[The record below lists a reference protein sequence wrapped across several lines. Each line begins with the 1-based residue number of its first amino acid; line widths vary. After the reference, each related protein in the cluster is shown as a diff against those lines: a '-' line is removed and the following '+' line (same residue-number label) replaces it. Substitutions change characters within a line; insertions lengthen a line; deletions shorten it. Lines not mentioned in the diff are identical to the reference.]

1 MRFEAAVTSV
11 SWIPS
16 ESVSGMFK
24 AGFAA
29 GASRFD
35 DPPPEVLQD
44 LGALFAAEGFRF
56 ANRLAA
62 WINVDDGRI
71 VDAGYAGRGYIS
83 RTRFG
88 WGPQR
93 EVTFQA
99 AEFPEIRTEPAITA
113 TAARFSQTTGGRTGA
128 PMPRPVSGKP
138 YFQWLAPTV
147 WTTLALAIGTDG
159 SARGE
164 MTGASLF
171 PRHWIYDDKGELVA
185 KSGLAD
191 FREWLLTA
199 HGEHSPWGHENTEP
213 LVTVAE
219 SALERQ
225 LSATIMRGGAKP
237 AVRKLAK
244 GTVLTEQGDRG
255 DDVYLLLDGVL
266 SASVDGIQIGEL
278 GPGAV
283 VGEHAVLAHG
293 RRTAT
298 LRAVTNCVIATAA
311 RDQIDRDSL
320 ASLAERHH
328 REATDSQA
336 PPKPQP
342 HA

>member
-1 MRFEAAVTSV
+1 MRFEASITSV

-24 AGFAA
+24 AGFVV

-83 RTRFG
+83 RSRFG

-93 EVTFQA
+93 EVTFQP
-99 AEFPEIRTEPAITA
+99 AEFPEIRTQPEITA

-147 WTTLALAIGTDG
+147 WTTLALTIGSDG

-171 PRHWIYDDKGELVA
+171 PRHWIYDQQGKLVA

-199 HGEHSPWGHENTEP
+199 HGEHSPWGHENTRP

-225 LSATIMRGGAKP
+225 LSATIMRGDAKP

-244 GTVLTEQGDRG
+244 GAVLTVQGERG
-255 DDVYLLLDGVL
+255 GDIYLLLDGVL
-266 SASVDGIQIGEL
+266 SVWVDGTQVGEL

-283 VGEHAVLAHG
+283 IGERAVLEDG

-298 LRAVTNCVIATAA
+298 LRAVTGCVIAAA
-311 RDQIDRDSL
+311 ASNQIDRDSL
-320 ASLAERHH
+320 ASLAKRHH
-328 REATDSQA
+328 REDTDSQA
-336 PPKPQP
+336 PPRPQP
-342 HA
+342 RA

>member
-1 MRFEAAVTSV
+1 M
-11 SWIPS
+11 
-16 ESVSGMFK
+16 
-24 AGFAA
+24 
-29 GASRFD
+29 
-35 DPPPEVLQD
+35 
-44 LGALFAAEGFRF
+44 GALFAAEAFRF

-62 WINVDDGRI
+62 WIKVDDGRI
-71 VDAGYAGRGYIS
+71 VDAGYTGRGYIS

-93 EVTFQA
+93 EVTFQS
-99 AEFPEIRTEPAITA
+99 AEFPEIRAQPEITA

-147 WTTLALAIGTDG
+147 WTTLTLTIGTDG

-171 PRHWIYDDKGELVA
+171 PRHWIYDQQGKLAA
-185 KSGLAD
+185 KSGLAS

-199 HGEHSPWGHENTEP
+199 HGEHTPWGREDTQP
-213 LVTVAE
+213 LVTMAE

-244 GTVLTEQGDRG
+244 GKLLTEQGERG
-255 DDVYLLLDGVL
+255 DDIYLLLDGVL
-266 SASVDGIQIGEL
+266 SVWVDGTQVGTL

-283 VGEHAVLAHG
+283 IGERAALEDG

-298 LRAVTNCVIATAA
+298 LRAVTGCVIAAA
-311 RDQIDRDSL
+311 ASTQIDRDSL
-320 ASLAERHH
+320 ASLAEPHH
-328 REATDSQA
+328 REDTDSQA
-336 PPKPQP
+336 PPRPQP
-342 HA
+342 RA